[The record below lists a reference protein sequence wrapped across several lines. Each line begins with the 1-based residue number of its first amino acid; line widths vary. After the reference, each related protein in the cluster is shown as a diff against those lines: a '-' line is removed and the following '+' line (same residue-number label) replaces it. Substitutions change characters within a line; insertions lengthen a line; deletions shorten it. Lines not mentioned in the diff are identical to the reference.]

1 MGVSG
6 AILIG
11 MGWDMGYQSVF
22 LTFIFTFLFC
32 LVLLFAVC
40 HLFLCSLQS
49 ESRTQSTTEL
59 HHNYIAVGTVA
70 YRIPSPHLLS
80 ISAELLLQ
88 ENRYCCRHVEAG
100 MIIVSWLAMF
110 VSPQCRRVLR
120 VRGACGRNAWT
131 ISTFGD
137 EYRSITRMKVLRN
150 LVQFVIVG

>member
-49 ESRTQSTTEL
+49 ESRTQSTTES
-59 HHNYIAVGTVA
+59 HHNYIAVETVA
-70 YRIPSPHLLS
+70 YRIPSPYLLS

-88 ENRYCCRHVEAG
+88 ENRYCRRHVEAG
-100 MIIVSWLAMF
+100 MILLSWLACSF
-110 VSPQCRRVLR
+110 P
-120 VRGACGRNAWT
+120 
-131 ISTFGD
+131 
-137 EYRSITRMKVLRN
+137 RSAAASCVCVAPAVATLGLFRH
-150 LVQFVIVG
+150 LVTNIEV